1 MLPAPTPNL
10 PAFGPR
16 LRKMRR
22 AAGVKQSAL
31 SHALGVDQSS
41 VSRWEAGSQLPD
53 DRLQR
58 RAFELLSEH
67 RTDDFALR
75 RLVETSTLSLYLVE
89 DATHECLA
97 YSSRRAA
104 EWEISE
110 RSLNGT
116 HLWRFATE
124 EIQSAEATLE
134 QSGWWSSRLPEPRCL
149 RTSARRYDELTI
161 LAGYIRWERMYLN
174 DGTPV
179 RLCTSSRQVVMHT

>member
-10 PAFGPR
+10 PAFGQR

-22 AAGVKQSAL
+22 ALGVKQSAL

-41 VSRWEAGSQLPD
+41 VSRWEAGDQFPD
-53 DRLQR
+53 DRIQR
-58 RAFELLSEH
+58 RAFELLSDH
-67 RTDDFALR
+67 RTEDFALR
-75 RLVETSTLSLYLVE
+75 RLVEASTLSLHLVE
-89 DATHECLA
+89 DTTHECLA
-97 YSSRRAA
+97 YSGRRAA
-104 EWEISE
+104 EWGIGE

-124 EIQSAEATLE
+124 EIQSAEYELG
-134 QSGWWSSRLPEPRCL
+134 QSDWWSSQLPEPRCF
-149 RTSARRYDELTI
+149 RTSERRYDELAV

-179 RLCTSSRQVVMHT
+179 RLCTSYR

>member
-1 MLPAPTPNL
+1 MLPAPTPIL
-10 PAFGPR
+10 PAFGRR

-22 AAGVKQSAL
+22 ALGVKQSAL

-41 VSRWEAGSQLPD
+41 VSRWEAGGQLPEN
-53 DRLQR
+53 RIQR
-58 RAFELLSEH
+58 RAFELLSDC

-75 RLVETSTLSLYLVE
+75 RLVETSTLSLHLVE

-104 EWEISE
+104 EWEIGE

-124 EIQSAEATLE
+124 EIQAAENELG
-134 QSGWWSSRLPEPRCL
+134 QGDWWSSQLPEPRCF
-149 RTSARRYDELTI
+149 RTSEKRYDELAV
-161 LAGYIRWERMYLN
+161 LASRIRWERMYLN

-179 RLCTSSRQVVMHT
+179 RLCTSFR